1 MKTLYVPL
9 AVDQNYRELNL
20 GKQIAVALLNLDLER
35 KERLTKASLI
45 GWPILLKK
53 VGNNFLI
60 LDSTMTI
67 SSKIIKYIYPNY
79 NDIAKEISSVNTYED
94 FMSKLK
100 ISLEKR
106 SSAEISLTGLLNLD
120 VTQLIKVSKEGQ
132 YPLFVLDN
140 KIIDHDINLI
150 NDNLISLKTEAIGV
164 ITSLEVLLREVDNT
178 RVRIK
183 QNLVNMQEDIKKKY
197 SVLLEEETKKIE
209 AELQKISAEILSKIN
224 DEFNKINQKLPESL
238 LKYSINTLKYEGG
251 IIEKSEF
258 EKSQNEFENL
268 LNELRKI
275 RDKAIESYLKE
286 IRNYRN
292 NIENMKSKR
301 NSEIEEINNKI
312 REMDNAVKSFVD
324 RSNNI
329 KRELE
334 SFISY
339 IDSFRVNLTLTDD
352 TIIII
357 PFLLA
362 VTNKGRRIV
371 VPPQVYKGKAQ
382 GVLNKLFK
390 KSELSTPLMD
400 LRLFSENIR
409 GEFEDNV
416 KVKSQDVNI
425 ALKEIDDEGWKSL
438 ESIDDIYAS

>member
-1 MKTLYVPL
+1 
-9 AVDQNYRELNL
+9 
-20 GKQIAVALLNLDLER
+20 
-35 KERLTKASLI
+35 
-45 GWPILLKK
+45 
-53 VGNNFLI
+53 
-60 LDSTMTI
+60 
-67 SSKIIKYIYPNY
+67 
-79 NDIAKEISSVNTYED
+79 
-94 FMSKLK
+94 
-100 ISLEKR
+100 
-106 SSAEISLTGLLNLD
+106 
-120 VTQLIKVSKEGQ
+120 
-132 YPLFVLDN
+132 
-140 KIIDHDINLI
+140 
-150 NDNLISLKTEAIGV
+150 
-164 ITSLEVLLREVDNT
+164 
-178 RVRIK
+178 
-183 QNLVNMQEDIKKKY
+183 
-197 SVLLEEETKKIE
+197 
-209 AELQKISAEILSKIN
+209 AELQKISPEILSKIN

-258 EKSQNEFENL
+258 EKSQSEFENL

-275 RDKAIESYLKE
+275 RDKAIESHLKE

-301 NSEIEEINNKI
+301 NSEIEEINDKI

-400 LRLFSENIR
+400 LRVFSENIR